1 MNDAVIVNPKNKPEA
16 TIIWTHGLG
25 ADGHDFEGIIPEL
38 KVDELNI
45 RFIFPH
51 APVQPITINGGMAMR
66 GWYDIKN
73 ITSLE
78 REVDNNGIQDS
89 VDRILKII
97 DAQLAEGIPSEKII
111 LAGFSQGGV
120 IALNSAFQCEH
131 QLGAVIALSTYLPN
145 WDHFKSKNINK
156 NNGIP
161 FIVAHG
167 TVDPVVP
174 FQAGQHLETTL
185 KDEGFNVDFH
195 SYPMQHQV
203 CLEEIQMLSKWIF
216 KILK

>member
-1 MNDAVIVNPKNKPEA
+1 MKDAVIVNPKNKPEA
-16 TIIWTHGLG
+16 TIVWTHGLG

-38 KVDELNI
+38 KVAELNI

-97 DAQLAEGIPSEKII
+97 DAQLAEDIPSEKII

-145 WDHFKSKNINK
+145 WDHFKSKNIDK
-156 NNGIP
+156 NNEIP

-174 FQAGQHLETTL
+174 YQAGQHLVTTL
-185 KDEGFNVDFH
+185 KDERFNVDFH

>member
-1 MNDAVIVNPKNKPEA
+1 MKDAVIVNPKNKPEA

-38 KVDELNI
+38 KVDTLNI

-51 APVQPITINGGMAMR
+51 APIQPITINGGMAMR

-73 ITSLE
+73 ITNIE

-89 VDRILKII
+89 VNRVLKII
-97 DAQLAEGIPSEKII
+97 DTQISEGIPSEKII

-120 IALNSAFQCEH
+120 IALNTAFQCKH
-131 QLGAVIALSTYLPN
+131 KLGGVLALSTYLPN
-145 WDHFKSKNINK
+145 WDHFKAQNLKH
-156 NNGIP
+156 NNDIP
-161 FIVAHG
+161 FVIAHG
-167 TVDPVVP
+167 SLDPVVP
-174 FQAGQHLETTL
+174 YQAGQHLFNTL
-185 KDEGFNVDFH
+185 NNEGFKVDFH
-195 SYPMQHQV
+195 TYPMQHQV